1 MKINNN
7 VSSINSNSTIQ
18 RLDNI
23 EKKDL
28 NNEKSSNIKNT
39 QELNLQVENN
49 INFIRSSF
57 TLQENLN
64 IIEQKQNYLND
75 YRNSNINFEDLQKA
89 IYNNNKLFNEEELT
103 KIKTDLSSILNEY
116 DIQAQNIKN
125 NLNSFLIA
133 NENTNALNIE
143 KDIQRIAQYIENSTT
158 YNLNYNSATVIDL
171 LK

>member
-103 KIKTDLSSILNEY
+103 KVKTDLSSILNEY

>member
-89 IYNNNKLFNEEELT
+89 TYNNNKLFNEEELT

>member
-28 NNEKSSNIKNT
+28 NNEESSNIQNT
-39 QELNLQVENN
+39 QESNLQVENN

-75 YRNSNINFEDLQKA
+75 YRNSKINFEDLQKA
-89 IYNNNKLFNEEELT
+89 TYNNNKLFNEEELT
-103 KIKTDLSSILNEY
+103 KVKTDLASILNEY